1 MSSSQVENKILSP
14 VKQPI
19 INFAGEKVALGP
31 LRQELVPLYNRWNN
45 DFAINY
51 TTRSMRPV
59 TLEEETEAFERFS
72 KEKSMVI
79 FTIYEKAALQPIGFT
94 YLSDIVEQKAEFGI
108 VIGEREFQGKGCG
121 TETTK
126 LMLDYGFNILNLHN
140 IMLKAF
146 AYNEAGIRAYQK
158 AGFQEIGRRR
168 EVKMINGKRYDMIY
182 MDCLATEFHSPVL
195 KAFLDKVQDNFTLC
209 HDDYNE

>member
-1 MSSSQVENKILSP
+1 M
-14 VKQPI
+14 
-19 INFAGEKVALGP
+19 ALGP
-31 LRQELVPLYNRWNN
+31 LRQDLVPLYNQWNN

-59 TLEEETEAFERFS
+59 TLEEEMEAFAHFS
-72 KEKSMVI
+72 KEKGMVF
-79 FTIYEKAALQPIGFT
+79 FTVYEKATLHPIGFT
-94 YLSDIVEQKAEFGI
+94 YLSDIAEQKAEFGI
-108 VIGEREFQGKGCG
+108 VIGEKEFQGRGMG
-121 TETTK
+121 TEATK

-168 EVKMINGKRYDMIY
+168 EVKKINGKRYDMIY
-182 MDCLATEFHSPVL
+182 MDCLATEFDSPVL
-195 KAFLDKVQDNFTLC
+195 KSFLDGGG
-209 HDDYNE
+209 

>member
-1 MSSSQVENKILSP
+1 MSSTQVENKTLNP

-31 LRQELVPLYNRWNN
+31 LRQELVPLYNQWNN

-51 TTRSMRPV
+51 TTRSMRPA
-59 TLEEETEAFERFS
+59 TLEAEMEAFARFS
-72 KEKSMVI
+72 KDKGMVF
-79 FTIYEKAALQPIGFT
+79 FTIYEKGALQPIGFT

-108 VIGEREFQGKGCG
+108 VIGEKEFHGKGFG

-146 AYNEAGIRAYQK
+146 AYNEAGIRAYRK
-158 AGFQEIGRRR
+158 AGFKEIGRRR
-168 EVKMINGKRYDMIY
+168 EVKMINGKRHDMIY
-182 MDCLATEFHSPVL
+182 MDCLTTEFDSPVL
-195 KAFLDKVQDNFTLC
+195 KSFLGRGG
-209 HDDYNE
+209 